1 MRSGSAIVIHD
12 DEEEE
17 VEEEEEQHGLLKP
30 GSSSSSQ
37 EVGRRCGVRGWRQRL
52 AILGSTAVAFV
63 AGYIVHAATA
73 AAGSSFFLSLRHPI
87 VKSSNNAIIATK
99 NDNDEP
105 LFNATFTTYLL
116 TGMSIVLAKQQN
128 RHTTIPPYKRTYYV
142 YDSLTLYV
150 AMAMYD

>member
-1 MRSGSAIVIHD
+1 MRSGSAIVILD
-12 DEEEE
+12 DEEKK
-17 VEEEEEQHGLLKP
+17 EEEEEQHGLLKP
-30 GSSSSSQ
+30 GSSSSSSSQ
-37 EVGRRCGVRGWRQRL
+37 EVGRRCGVRGWKQRL
-52 AILGSTAVAFV
+52 AILGLTAVAFV

-128 RHTTIPPYKRTYYV
+128 RHTTIPPY
-142 YDSLTLYV
+142 
-150 AMAMYD
+150 